1 MNWRVKLAKTI
12 IGKRAL
18 SVQDFGGQEGLEGF
32 VQLMGGKKVSGQIP
46 WNNYTLQR
54 QEYRGTT
61 YAAIQKIGAAVSAA
75 PLRLFIPDGNGDVRK
90 TKRISVTDEVHKF
103 LSEQPFI
110 KRTLTTSE
118 SVEEVTDHPALD
130 VLKKANGSMTTSQLM
145 FDIMLNMGLNG
156 NNYWEPIENE
166 AGAFPAQ
173 IRVWLPTQM
182 KPTTKGG
189 MTSGYKAKVR
199 GGKEKTFGLDEIIH
213 IFYPNPHS
221 QSEGFSP
228 VSAASQR
235 ISGEVNTAAFQNSTL
250 ENMGIPAAIVKVMRR
265 MEPKQF
271 DEFKT
276 AFGDLYKGVAKANK
290 IGFTQGEWEIQTL
303 GQTLQEMGYIEG
315 SKMLREFIANVM
327 GVPISKL
334 TMESSNRAVA
344 DAGNTEFLRDTILP
358 NLVMIAEEMTESL
371 IPMFPSL
378 EGTGA
383 FYMFD
388 NPVPEDLRLKIMARR
403 VNRTTGVTTPNEER
417 REDGLEPHPSEEAEL
432 LAPVR
437 APVPETGE
445 QAAVRAIDIA
455 VEKAIDDMRNGG
467 CDH

>member
-1 MNWRVKLAKTI
+1 MSWRVKLAKTL

-18 SVQDFGGQEGLEGF
+18 SVEDFGGQEGLMGF
-32 VQLMGGKKVSGQIP
+32 TQLMGGKKVSGQIP

-61 YAAIQKIGAAVSAA
+61 YAGIKKIGAAVSSAS
-75 PLRLFIPDGNGDVRK
+75 LHLFVPDGNSDVRK
-90 TKRISVTDEVHKF
+90 TKRIPVADERLKF
-103 LSEQPFI
+103 LKEQPFI
-110 KRTLTTSE
+110 KRILTPNE
-118 SVEEVTDHPALD
+118 NAEEITDHAALD
-130 VLKKANGSMTTSQLM
+130 VFKKANGSMTRSQLM
-145 FDIMLNMGLNG
+145 LDLVINLMLNG
-156 NNYWEPIENE
+156 NCYWEPIENE

-182 KPTTKGG
+182 KPITKGG
-189 MTSGYKAKVR
+189 MTNGYKVR
-199 GGKEKTFGLDEIIH
+199 LKMGNTKKFKLEEIVH
-213 IFYPNPHS
+213 FFYPNPHS

-250 ENMGIPAAIVKVMRR
+250 ENMGIPAHIVKIMRR
-265 MEPKQF
+265 MEPDAF
-271 DEFKT
+271 EEFKT
-276 AFGDLYKGVAKANK
+276 KWGDMFRSAGKT
-290 IGFTQGEWEIQTL
+290 GFTQGEWEL
-303 GQTLQEMGYIEG
+303 VVMGQTLQEMGYIEG
-315 SKMLREFIANVM
+315 SKMLREFIANTLE
-327 GVPISKL
+327 VPISKL

-378 EGTGA
+378 DGTDA

-417 REDGLEPHPSEEAEL
+417 AEDGLEPHPSEEAES

-437 APVPETGE
+437 AIMPEQGE

-455 VEKAIDDMRNGG
+455 VDKAIDDMRNGS